1 MTLMNNKKIAI
12 ISLFALLLI
21 PPLSVSAAPAD
32 DIAGKFLC
40 QCGGCELVV
49 TECDHQGCGSA
60 DPMHNLVRD
69 MAAEGQSED
78 AIIGYFVSTYGAQVL
93 ASSEQA
99 SPSGEDSGQIAG
111 VAPFIAVLFAGV
123 IIYYVLSKWAG
134 RAKAKR

>member
-32 DIAGKFLC
+32 DIA
-40 QCGGCELVV
+40 
-49 TECDHQGCGSA
+49 
-60 DPMHNLVRD
+60 MHNLVRD